1 MNVAM
6 LFRTKLPWLAL
17 IGFLFTGY
25 TLWSRPETP
34 QREPLASPPITTL
47 EAPIAGIGVV
57 EPRSELVQLVTELPG
72 VLHDVSV
79 TQGQR
84 APQGRMLA
92 SLDLRDIEAQISV
105 AEAAVLVARA
115 SLNDAAN
122 QYATIQRISDPLI
135 IATDERN
142 IKRYAKERAEALLVQ
157 AEATLNLARVTK
169 ERMVLR
175 APFDGEV
182 LRIHKQPGEYV
193 AAGGDSSLITFGDT
207 ETLHVR
213 VEFDEEFILSL
224 KPEMQAQGSLRGD
237 VNKRFTLTYVRTE
250 PEIIQKRNLAVVGQ
264 RVDTRVQEMVYRID
278 CKKGEISVGQQ
289 MDVFV
294 ERSRS

>member
-1 MNVAM
+1 
-6 LFRTKLPWLAL
+6 
-17 IGFLFTGY
+17 
-25 TLWSRPETP
+25 
-34 QREPLASPPITTL
+34 
-47 EAPIAGIGVV
+47 
-57 EPRSELVQLVTELPG
+57 
-72 VLHDVSV
+72 
-79 TQGQR
+79 
-84 APQGRMLA
+84 MLA